1 MEFTNEAKE
10 AVRKA
15 ANSVIARFT
24 NGVTVISIQE
34 HKKYLSLETNDIPMT
49 PRLFKRLYIRG
60 TISPTNKGLGVWL
73 DWAWETFDGG
83 SNGTCLCRFSLTK
96 SSNGEG
102 YWIDKIFF

>member
-34 HKKYLSLETNDIPMT
+34 HKKIPVT
-49 PRLFKRLYIRG
+49 
-60 TISPTNKGLGVWL
+60 
-73 DWAWETFDGG
+73 
-83 SNGTCLCRFSLTK
+83 
-96 SSNGEG
+96 
-102 YWIDKIFF
+102 